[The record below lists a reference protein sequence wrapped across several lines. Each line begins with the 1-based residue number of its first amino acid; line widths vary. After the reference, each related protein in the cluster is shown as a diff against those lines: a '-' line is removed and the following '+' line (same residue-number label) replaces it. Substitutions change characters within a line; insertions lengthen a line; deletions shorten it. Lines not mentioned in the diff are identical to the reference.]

1 MAEQHDARAAVLR
14 RGEPAELLLHSDE
27 VGRQSLNEAV
37 VKHVRQHPRHG
48 DPVLQCKAGAG
59 GRLAAV
65 VEHPPLAVGNSGQ
78 VGGVEVEHAT
88 GLILCLAVRDDFS
101 R

>member
-37 VKHVRQHPRHG
+37 VKHVRQHPPRG
-48 DPVLQCKAGAG
+48 VGLLPEACDE
-59 GRLAAV
+59 AA
-65 VEHPPLAVGNSGQ
+65 Q
-78 VGGVEVEHAT
+78 
-88 GLILCLAVRDDFS
+88 
-101 R
+101 